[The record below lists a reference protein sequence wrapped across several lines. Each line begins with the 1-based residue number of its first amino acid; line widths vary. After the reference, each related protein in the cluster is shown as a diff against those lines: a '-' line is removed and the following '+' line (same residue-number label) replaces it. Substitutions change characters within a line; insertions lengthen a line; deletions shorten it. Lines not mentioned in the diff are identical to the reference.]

1 MTSAR
6 MLHEGGPFLTRIGGG
21 NNELRLSLPRIAEAH
36 FVLFG
41 FRPRRASHLD
51 RSASSHSNGY
61 ACSADRPTCL
71 AHHALNSEPFMQQ
84 AG

>member
-1 MTSAR
+1 
-6 MLHEGGPFLTRIGGG
+6 MLHEGGPFLTGIGSG
-21 NNELRLSLPRIAEAH
+21 NHDLRPCLSRMSAVR

-41 FRPRRASHLD
+41 FRPPWAVHLD

-71 AHHALNSEPFMQQ
+71 AHHALNSEPFMQH